1 MKKLFIALLALL
13 LLTAM
18 PLLAPPQED
27 YATPLQPALMPQAA
41 RNPAAAIALSGKEAA
56 PGAYGIAEA
65 HTLLLRNPY
74 RAAVI
79 VVKAQTLPHRSR
91 VQSLVHYNLTMKLRT
106 KRRVGLYDSWYY
118 KSMV

>member
-18 PLLAPPQED
+18 PLLAPPQGD
-27 YATPLQPALMPQAA
+27 RAMPLQPALMPQAA
-41 RNPAAAIALSGKEAA
+41 QNPAAAIALSGKEAGLMA
-56 PGAYGIAEA
+56 CGIAEA

-74 RAAVI
+74 RAAVMA
-79 VVKAQTLPHRSR
+79 VKAQTLPHRSR
-91 VQSLVHYNLTMKLRT
+91 VQSLIHYNLTMKLRK
-106 KRRVGLYDSWYY
+106 KRRAGLYDSWYY